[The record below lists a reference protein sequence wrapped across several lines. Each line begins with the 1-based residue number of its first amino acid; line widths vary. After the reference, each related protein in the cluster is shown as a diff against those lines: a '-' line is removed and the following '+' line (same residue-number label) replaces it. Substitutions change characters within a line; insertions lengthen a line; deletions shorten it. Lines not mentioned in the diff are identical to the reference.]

1 MQQVWIDNKLVTI
14 FLEETPVNG
23 NMGPRVP
30 LSTRSPAEAPAGEK
44 HPGEDPVLNAID
56 ACVPKIFLEV
66 TADLNCNLFSK
77 EQRAHITTLCPE
89 VKVMEGQNG
98 IEKVCGDFRTM
109 EKIHQFLSEQLL
121 QSGPSPLTT
130 ERKPLDKQDWD
141 NHVAPSEPNKGSE
154 GESSLSEGPLSLPEA
169 SLAPC
174 ITSTKRKPLAQ
185 QDWGSHTAPSKA
197 NTGSE
202 ERSNCFEVP
211 EPLFEYFKYVCPHK
225 TDSIKQRFGVDLRIH
240 TSSSEMVYLDFVSS
254 PSGDLEG
261 GRESFVSEFQKVT
274 ESLKQDCVSLA
285 DSAQANKMKQE
296 LNHHFTKLLVK
307 ENGRKLTLLG
317 IQDDISAA
325 KRKISESLIKAPVK
339 ILAPSRMVDGI
350 EVDTA
355 CYKLLENQL
364 LQDIAEI
371 EKKYNTDYKSL
382 QRSQNT
388 CILFEPK
395 ERELDLSEHAYA
407 SFIDAFQH
415 ASSQLTR
422 EVLSLKHL
430 GKERKHFQGT
440 KFTDDFERSHPELH
454 LGLTSKSMTL
464 TGLPVHLA
472 KAKQYVPQKSGLS
485 PSAGEKSNEHHE
497 TPMEIDS
504 NGSETASPLSKDS
517 VGSGASGLD
526 EKEKEICII
535 CMDAITDKH
544 VLPQCKH
551 EFCNPCITKALSYKP
566 ACPVCQ
572 VSYGMQ
578 KGNQPEG
585 TMSFIVSRHSLPGYS
600 SCGSIV
606 ITYTMEGGIQTEE
619 HPNPGRSYPGTKRTA
634 YLPDNPEGRE
644 VLGLLQTAFDQ
655 KLIFTVGE
663 SRVLGTSDV
672 ITWNDIHHK
681 TSCYGGPENYGYPD
695 PDYLKRV
702 KEELKAKGITKPA
715 ARRS

>member
-1 MQQVWIDNKLVTI
+1 
-14 FLEETPVNG
+14 
-23 NMGPRVP
+23 
-30 LSTRSPAEAPAGEK
+30 
-44 HPGEDPVLNAID
+44 
-56 ACVPKIFLEV
+56 
-66 TADLNCNLFSK
+66 
-77 EQRAHITTLCPE
+77 
-89 VKVMEGQNG
+89 MEGRNG

-109 EKIHQFLSEQLL
+109 ETIHQFLSEQLL
-121 QSGPSPLTT
+121 QSEPSPPTA
-130 ERKPLDKQDWD
+130 ERRPPDQQHRESRL
-141 NHVAPSEPNKGSE
+141 APSRPNKGSE
-154 GESSLSEGPLSLPEA
+154 GESSLSGGPLSLPEA
-169 SLAPC
+169 SIAPC
-174 ITSTKRKPLAQ
+174 ITSAKRKPLAQ
-185 QDWGSHTAPSKA
+185 QDWGSHMAPSKA

-225 TDSIKQRFGVDLRIH
+225 TDSLKQRFGVDLRIH
-240 TSSSEMVYLDFVSS
+240 TRSHGMVYLDFVAS

-285 DSAQANKMKQE
+285 DNAQANKMKQE

-325 KRKISESLIKAPVK
+325 KRKISESLVKAPVK

-355 CYKLLENQL
+355 CYKLLETQL

-371 EKKYNTDYKSL
+371 EKKYNTHCKRL
-382 QRSQNT
+382 QRRQNT

-415 ASSQLTR
+415 ASCQLMR
-422 EVLSLKHL
+422 EVLPLKHL
-430 GKERKHFQGT
+430 GKERQHFRGT
-440 KFTDDFERSHPELH
+440 KFTDDFERNHPELH
-454 LGLTSKSMTL
+454 LGLTSESMTL
-464 TGLPVHLA
+464 TGLPAHLA
-472 KAKQYVPQKSGLS
+472 KAKQYVLQKSGLS
-485 PSAGEKSNEHHE
+485 PSAGEKSNEDHE

-526 EKEKEICII
+526 EKEKEICVI
-535 CMDAITDKH
+535 CMDAIKDKY

-551 EFCNPCITKALSYKP
+551 EFCNPCITKALSYTP
-566 ACPVCQ
+566 VCPLCQ
-572 VSYGMQ
+572 VSYGAQ

-585 TMSFIVSRHSLPGYS
+585 TMTHSVSRNSLPGYD

-606 ITYTMEGGIQTEE
+606 ITYTMKGGIQTEQ
-619 HPNPGRSYPGTKRTA
+619 HPNPGRSYPGTHRTA
-634 YLPDNPEGRE
+634 YLPDNKEGRE
-644 VLGLLQTAFDQ
+644 VLELLRMAFDQ

-663 SRVLGTSDV
+663 SRTLGTSDV

-681 TSCYGGPENYGYPD
+681 TSRYGGPEKYGYPD

-715 ARRS
+715 RRRS